1 MSIVPI
7 PTELFVYPPLPG
19 APSARSPKSRTK
31 GSAASAWAAW
41 EETESASC
49 RSEFLRYVSSWT
61 EGTAAQLLRQSWP
74 ASAVRPSAMEVQERL
89 CRYLE
94 AAARGEHVSYLE
106 ALEQAR
112 RGVIE
117 ELRSARRPAADP
129 DLALA

>member
-7 PTELFVYPPLPG
+7 PTEFFVYPRRPG
-19 APSARSPKSRTK
+19 AASATSPKSRSK

-41 EETESASC
+41 EATESASC

-61 EGTAAQLLRQSWP
+61 EGTAAQLLRQPWP
-74 ASAVRPSAMEVQERL
+74 ASAVRPSAMQVQERL
-89 CRYLE
+89 CQYLE

-112 RGVIE
+112 HGVIE
-117 ELRSARRPAADP
+117 ELRSARRPAAET

>member
-7 PTELFVYPPLPG
+7 PTFVYPGRPG
-19 APSARSPKSRTK
+19 AASATSPKSRSK

-41 EETESASC
+41 EADESASC

-61 EGTAAQLLRQSWP
+61 EGTAAQLLRQPWP
-74 ASAVRPSAMEVQERL
+74 ASAVRPSAMQVQELL
-89 CRYLE
+89 CQYLE
-94 AAARGEHVSYLE
+94 AAARGEHVTYLD

-117 ELRSARRPAADP
+117 ELRSARRPAAET

>member
-7 PTELFVYPPLPG
+7 PTELFVYPPLAG
-19 APSARSPKSRTK
+19 AAPARSPKSRTK
-31 GSAASAWAAW
+31 ASAASAWAAW
-41 EETESASC
+41 EATESASC

-74 ASAVRPSAMEVQERL
+74 ASAVRPSALEVQERL
-89 CRYLE
+89 CQYLE
-94 AAARGEHVSYLE
+94 AAARGGHVSYLE

-117 ELRSARRPAADP
+117 ELRSARRPTADP